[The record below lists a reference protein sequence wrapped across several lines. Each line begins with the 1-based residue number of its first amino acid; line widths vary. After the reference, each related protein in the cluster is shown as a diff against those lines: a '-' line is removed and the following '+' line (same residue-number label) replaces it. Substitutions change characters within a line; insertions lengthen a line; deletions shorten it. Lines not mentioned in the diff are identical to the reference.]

1 MVWWLAEYR
10 DTPTK
15 SILLYSK
22 SHVCNFFLIFLFC
35 AATFGNAPE
44 FLISSAALRSGYYRV
59 VQLTLLGSILSNLLF
74 VFGLSCLVGGM
85 QWQVQELRIT
95 SGNASIGMLLTAT
108 MGMVLPTAL
117 KMMNNQNMVVQ
128 TDDQGTTT
136 TNDLN
141 DQSLTENDVAFS
153 RFNSVV
159 MMVGYISY
167 MIFQLGSHKNE
178 FDCNSDE
185 YAVVGGGHD
194 DIVPIASSKYKRK
207 RKSPTRP
214 NLFCKRYCFIMNK
227 CPRTSEDDYGA
238 STTNVI
244 LLFEMHYH

>member
-1 MVWWLAEYR
+1 M
-10 DTPTK
+10 
-15 SILLYSK
+15 
-22 SHVCNFFLIFLFC
+22 
-35 AATFGNAPE
+35 
-44 FLISSAALRSGYYRV
+44 
-59 VQLTLLGSILSNLLF
+59 TLLGSILSNLLF

-108 MGMVLPTAL
+108 MGMVLPAAL
-117 KMMNNQNMVVQ
+117 KMMNHQNMVVQ
-128 TDDQGTTT
+128 TDDQGMTT

-141 DQSLTENDVAFS
+141 DQEPPLTENDVAFS

-185 YAVVGGGHD
+185 YISVGGGHDD

-214 NLFCKRYCFIMNK
+214 NLFCKKYCFIMNK
-227 CPRTSEDDYGA
+227 CPRTSENEYGA
-238 STTNVI
+238 STKNALCYLKCSTTDLFIIKRFCYTGIGAACCIDFSTNGIDLACNHHHVN
-244 LLFEMHYH
+244 FDNERRNR